1 MTNKCDGNHGGPR
14 CGDPECWND
23 TPRDFH
29 KEAGWQGHYGGPSE
43 GQQYRCIVC
52 GIAGASGSEGIKPL
66 TYNCHNPECSGDKHT
81 MWPTPQYA
89 KYREQVLLG
98 LKVQQELERCQAG
111 GQLLVRDRNEL
122 QAEVDRLKP
131 LSVTHIMLDVVP
143 GEDGMGEEVYAK
155 SVLEVEEA
163 LGRMG
168 ERVEDLESELAKATA
183 DKNAYAQNAI
193 DLRRRAESLDAA
205 NKEWF
210 DKTDWMVKTIPVLA
224 LGRHRAD
231 VMSERIWLLKDDIA
245 KARELLNLA
254 DHYLEENSFNSVGE
268 VVEHTQEMREDFRR
282 TIQAYLTGA

>member
-1 MTNKCDGNHGGPR
+1 MTNKCDGNHSGPR

-23 TPRDFH
+23 TPRDYH
-29 KEAGWQGHYGGPSE
+29 LHRDPGWQANYALANR

-52 GIAGASGSEGIKPL
+52 GLGGGSCAEYKPL
-66 TYNCHNPECSGDKHT
+66 TYNCHNPECSGEKHT

-98 LKVQQELERCQAG
+98 LKVQQELETC
-111 GQLLVRDRNEL
+111 
-122 QAEVDRLKP
+122 QAEVERLKERQAEHDNSSSDRQFYTKQLHTRAAKVLGLDGDNTSWFEIVDGLERLAA

-168 ERVEDLESELAKATA
+168 EQVENLES
-183 DKNAYAQNAI
+183 
-193 DLRRRAESLDAA
+193 DL
-205 NKEWF
+205 
-210 DKTDWMVKTIPVLA
+210 T
-224 LGRHRAD
+224 
-231 VMSERIWLLKDDIA
+231 

-254 DHYLEENSFNSVGE
+254 DHYLEENSFNSIGE
-268 VVEHTQEMREDFRR
+268 PVEHTQEMREAFRR
-282 TIQAYLTGA
+282 TIEAYLTGA

>member
-1 MTNKCDGNHGGPR
+1 MTHKCDGNHSGPR

-23 TPRDFH
+23 TPHDYH
-29 KEAGWQGHYGGPSE
+29 KEAGWQAQYALPGH
-43 GQQYRCIVC
+43 GQQYRCILC
-52 GIAGASGSEGIKPL
+52 GIGGGSARGSVQPL
-66 TYNCHNPECSGDKHT
+66 TYNCHNETCNGKAT

-89 KYREQVLLG
+89 LYRERVKEVEQ
-98 LKVQQELERCQAG
+98 LKA
-111 GQLLVRDRNEL
+111 
-122 QAEVDRLKP
+122 

-168 ERVEDLESELAKATA
+168 ERLEELESRIE
-183 DKNAYAQNAI
+183 AI
-193 DLRRRAESLDAA
+193 DTVHQVELEGLRAKVETLDAA
-205 NKEWF
+205 NKEWL
-210 DKTDWMVKTIPVLA
+210 DKTDWIVKTIPVLA

-231 VMSERIWLLKDDIA
+231 VMSERIWLLKDDLA

-254 DHYLEENSFNSVGE
+254 DHYLEENSFNNVGE
-268 VVEHTQEMREDFRR
+268 VVEHTQEMREAFRL